1 MSDYR
6 DWQVGDRVV
15 FVGYPGPEVFH
26 ADGKPVKRV
35 GYLTVGTVYPILGIC
50 IRDHYAKS
58 RWAGPSIHVGFID
71 PEHGQVWHH
80 HCGFRKVQPRKTDIA
95 IFTRFLKDADAPIH
109 EEA

>member
-15 FVGYPGPEVFH
+15 CVGGPKPGEPEPN
-26 ADGKPVKRV
+26 PVV
-35 GYLTVGTVYPILGIC
+35 GEVYTISWIGLDSYDEVIINLAEMPAPWPQEPWDWGL
-50 IRDHYAKS
+50 Y
-58 RWAGPSIHVGFID
+58 D
-71 PEHGQVWHH
+71 PA
-80 HCGFRKVQPRKTDIA
+80 CFRKVQPRKTSIA